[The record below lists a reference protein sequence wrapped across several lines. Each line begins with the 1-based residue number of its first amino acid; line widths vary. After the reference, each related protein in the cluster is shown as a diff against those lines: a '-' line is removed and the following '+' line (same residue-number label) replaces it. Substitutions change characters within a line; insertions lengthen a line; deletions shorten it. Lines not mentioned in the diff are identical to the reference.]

1 MKNRVSVRAKLFR
14 CMALAVLAAVAAVAA
29 LQNTSPQGYKVTAE
43 CTRAGTASY
52 GLDGKPVC
60 DCTGPNNGGNCS
72 CIVKCPSSGGDD
84 GGGVGGEE
92 GGS

>member
-1 MKNRVSVRAKLFR
+1 MKNRLFFRAKLFR
-14 CMALAVLAAVAAVAA
+14 FMALVVLAAGAAVAV
-29 LQNTSPQGYKVTAE
+29 LQHTSPQGYKVTAE

-52 GLDGKPVC
+52 DLNGKPVC
-60 DCTGPNNGGNCS
+60 DCTGPNNGGTCS
-72 CIVKCPSSGGDD
+72 CIIKCPG